1 MEPFEKNAR
10 VISSKESQSRTVIK
24 YRSNNFYFQIE
35 LLIYVLDFSTRCFDC
50 LPLRKFWFTLTLARI
65 LSYVKQAPHSG
76 LKCFLKGKHL
86 RNNETYLPSYNFRYG
101 AYKSM
106 LVNWDGNLITGNT
119 ILLVSCKYLCFGNMK
134 HLHCV
139 KNVHIRG
146 YSDPYFPSFGLN
158 TWR

>member
-1 MEPFEKNAR
+1 M
-10 VISSKESQSRTVIK
+10 IK

-76 LKCFLKGKHL
+76 VKRFLKGKHL
-86 RNNETYLPSYNFRYG
+86 WNNGTYLHSYIWKYG

-106 LVNWDGNLITGNT
+106 LVNWVGNLITGNT
-119 ILLVSCKYLCFGNMK
+119 ILLVSCKYLCFGNME
-134 HLHCV
+134 HLHFV
-139 KNVHIRG
+139 KSVHIRG
-146 YSDPYFPSFGLN
+146 YSDSYFRSFGLN
-158 TWR
+158 TQRYGVWMRNAEK